1 MSIHSK
7 NLNKKNKFLS
17 VLKVLTVL
25 FLIFTGI
32 IIVVVVN
39 LKPEKLVVQ
48 NINPTEIENGTYL
61 GSADNGLVKATV
73 SVKVNNGVIKDIDIL
88 KHDTLLGKPAE
99 NIVNNIIE
107 QQSLEVDAITSATY
121 SSDTIRK
128 AVENALRKGE

>member
-73 SVKVNNGVIKDIDIL
+73 SVKVNNGVIKDVDIL

-99 NIVNNIIE
+99 KIVNNIIE

-128 AVENALRKGE
+128 AVENALQKGE